1 MTATGSLSHE
11 RSTARHGHTP
21 LCRAGGTAT
30 PGFSPSPAPSFLIPL
45 ANADGADTE
54 SYDGEVLFGVPE
66 IDDRRRITGERE
78 RKRQSVVFII

>member
-1 MTATGSLSHE
+1 MTATGSPSHE
-11 RSTARHGHTP
+11 GSTARHSHSQ
-21 LCRAGGTAT
+21 LCRAGGTAN
-30 PGFSPSPAPSFLIPL
+30 PGFSPSPPPSFSIPL

-54 SYDGEVLFGVPE
+54 SYDGEVHFGVPE